1 MRKDSLTGV
10 FLYNFRLYGSFTKK
24 ACETKQSF
32 PHAFYDLYLFFK
44 TLYTP
49 TIMRPLKRA
58 DHAQVILIQYEIG
71 IVLIVHAVRRMDANA
86 HQVIVAVRP
95 DNLRNQLSF

>member
-1 MRKDSLTGV
+1 MRKDSLTGG
-10 FLYNFRLYGSFTKK
+10 FLYKFRLDGSFTKK

-49 TIMRPLKRA
+49 TIMRPLNRA
-58 DHAQVILIQYEIG
+58 DHAQVILIQHQIG
-71 IVLIVHAVRRMDANA
+71 VILIMYAVRRMDTDA
-86 HQVIVAVRP
+86 HQVIVAVQP